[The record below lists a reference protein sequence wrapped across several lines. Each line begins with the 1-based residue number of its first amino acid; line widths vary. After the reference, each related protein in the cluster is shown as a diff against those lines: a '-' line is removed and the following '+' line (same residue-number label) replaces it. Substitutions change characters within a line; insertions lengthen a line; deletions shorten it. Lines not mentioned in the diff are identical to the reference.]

1 MATAVILV
9 IGGAG
14 ATGKSSLSRVLARR
28 LGVAVL
34 DQDVVTNPLMGR
46 LAEAHDI
53 PLDFGHP
60 LLTGAT
66 RDARYRCLTD
76 TAALNASVG
85 VGSILVAPFTA
96 EVSSEVAWGAFTA
109 SVAPG
114 VPVLIWLHLDAERL
128 AARRSRRNLPRDR
141 GTQPEPVMPAHGIPA
156 VVLDADLPLD
166 RAIPPILRAVAAA
179 KRRGTPAPAS
189 EADPA
194 LCAPCAPSP
203 ARLAE
208 VE

>member
-96 EVSSEVAWGAFTA
+96 EVSSEVAWGAFRA
-109 SVAPG
+109 WGAPG
-114 VPVLIWLHLDAERL
+114 VRGWPCRPGAGERL